1 MYGSAMKNFSLFLL
15 MFFLLS
21 ACASW
26 RNEDPAKDLEAQ
38 NMAAYK
44 QKVSLWKEQKLKGKV
59 KTADTTNRVEIV
71 PYIKGQKPSL
81 KRTRRQ
87 TTVAD
92 IEEEIRYKQYKDK
105 YARLID
111 NVIVKKQ
118 SEDGITYEYS
128 DARVDELAFMAVQ
141 YCKEQDRKKAF
152 LNKITLVQNK
162 ARQATFDCR
171 RL

>member
-1 MYGSAMKNFSLFLL
+1 MKKFTLLFLI
-15 MFFLLS
+15 FSLLS

-26 RNEDPAKDLEAQ
+26 RNEDPAKALEAQ

-44 QKVSLWKEQKLKGKV
+44 QRVSLWKEQKLKSKV
-59 KTADTTNRVEIV
+59 KTADNTNRVEII
-71 PYIKGQKPSL
+71 PYIKGKKPLVKKSPH
-81 KRTRRQ
+81 Q
-87 TTVAD
+87 TTVAE

-118 SEDGITYEYS
+118 SADGITYEYS

-141 YCKEQDRKKAF
+141 YCKEQDKKKAF

>member
-1 MYGSAMKNFSLFLL
+1 MKKSAVCLLFLL
-15 MFFLLS
+15 LLP
-21 ACASW
+21 ACASL
-26 RNEDPAKDLEAQ
+26 RNNDIAKENEARE
-38 NMAAYK
+38 MAAYRER
-44 QKVSLWKEQKLKGKV
+44 VSLWKEQKARGEIKIADEAGK
-59 KTADTTNRVEIV
+59 VEIV
-71 PYIKGQKPSL
+71 PYIKGRTPQFKMPKQPRQK
-81 KRTRRQ
+81 
-87 TTVAD
+87 TVAE
-92 IEEEIRYKQYKDK
+92 IEEEIRYKQYQDK

-111 NVIVKKQ
+111 NVVVKKR
-118 SEDGITYEYS
+118 SEDGITYEYN